1 MFERQKKCVCM
12 QGGSLSI
19 QELLIFV
26 FQGFFFVF
34 FRDYTQHKESFV
46 EGLSDY

>member
-1 MFERQKKCVCM
+1 M

-26 FQGFFFVF
+26 FQGFFFLFF

-46 EGLSDY
+46 EGLSDYWT